1 MSLKKVTDLLSEI
14 EGITFRAFLEEE
26 GIKSVIIRFEVPFY
40 RESFTGDF
48 MSVGASFHG
57 RWGELLVE
65 EEDYE
70 KAVAVVEDIKRS
82 MGISY
87 EGG

>member
-1 MSLKKVTDLLSEI
+1 MTLKKVIDLSSEI
-14 EGITFRAFLEEE
+14 EGLTLQAFLEEE
-26 GIKSVIIRFEVPFY
+26 GIESVIRSFEVPFY

-65 EEDYE
+65 EKDYE
-70 KAVAVVEDIKRS
+70 KALVIVEDLKRDE
-82 MGISY
+82 
-87 EGG
+87 EG